1 MSFQIWPLTTE
12 LPPIDEMRGNSVLN
26 EKKQE
31 HFLKE
36 FHNAL
41 MVRSFLESRYSIAP
55 RIMSTPL
62 KRVECVITVALQE
75 MRDALKHFY
84 FKVKKVK

>member
-1 MSFQIWPLTTE
+1 
-12 LPPIDEMRGNSVLN
+12 
-26 EKKQE
+26 
-31 HFLKE
+31 
-36 FHNAL
+36 

-62 KRVECVITVALQE
+62 KRVECAIKVALQE